1 MTNWVQ
7 QEIQKT
13 MSFKSNRTPSAP
25 AVEHGR
31 LCLFLP
37 SLFGGGAE
45 RVMVNLANGF
55 VKKGLAVD
63 LVLAKAEGP
72 YREQVLPEVRLVDL
86 GASRVIACL
95 PQLVRYLRQER
106 PSVLL
111 SALDHA
117 NVLALW
123 AKRLAF
129 VDTRI
134 VVSVHSTA
142 SLSKK
147 NARLIRERLLLNILP
162 WFYPLADGIIV
173 VSQGAAQDLAEV
185 AGLPRSRIEVIYNP
199 VITENIRDLVDAS
212 LDHPWFAP
220 GEPPVILAVGRLT
233 VQKDFRNLVAAFARV
248 RSAVQARLLI
258 LGEGEERPA
267 LEALI
272 AQLGLGQD
280 VAMPGFVGNPYAY
293 MARASLFVLSSR
305 WEGFGNVLVEAMY
318 CGCPVVSTDCPNG
331 PREILDNGK
340 YGLLVPPGDE
350 DALAKAMIQALNHPI
365 RSETLKTRAEDFTVD
380 TICDRYLRFL
390 I

>member
-1 MTNWVQ
+1 MPV
-7 QEIQKT
+7 
-13 MSFKSNRTPSAP
+13 A
-25 AVEHGR
+25 EHGR

-37 SLFGGGAE
+37 SLLGGGAE

-55 VKKGLAVD
+55 VKQGLAVD
-63 LVLAKAEGP
+63 LLLAKAEGP
-72 YREQVLPEVRLVDL
+72 YQEQVLPEVRLVDL

-123 AKRLAF
+123 ARRLAC
-129 VDTRI
+129 VDAKI
-134 VVSVHSTA
+134 VVSVHSTT

-147 NARLIRERLLLNILP
+147 YARNVRERLLLNSLR
-162 WFYPLADGIIV
+162 WSYPLADGIIV
-173 VSQGAAQDLAEV
+173 VSQGAARDLAEA
-185 AGLPRSRIEVIYNP
+185 AGLPTSRMQVIHNP
-199 VITENIRDLVDAS
+199 VVTDDIARLAAGP
-212 LDHPWFAP
+212 LHHPWFGP
-220 GEPPVILAVGRLT
+220 ETPPVILAAGRLT
-233 VQKDFRNLVAAFARV
+233 AAKDFGTLVKAFARV
-248 RSAVQARLLI
+248 RSRQPARLLI

-272 AQLGLGQD
+272 AQLGLGQE
-280 VAMPGFVGNPYAY
+280 VAMPGFVANPYAY
-293 MARASLFVLSSR
+293 MARASVFVLSSR

-340 YGLLVPPGDE
+340 YGLLVPPEDE
-350 DALAKAMIQALNHPI
+350 DALVNAMIQALNHPI
-365 RSETLKTRAEDFTVD
+365 RSEALKTRAEDFTVD
-380 TICDRYLRFL
+380 AICDQYLRFL
-390 I
+390 V